1 MVGVITHQGR
11 KIERSGKT
19 GLPLRKEIAK
29 ALVRIFR
36 GTEACE
42 LAHRP
47 EPPAMHRRGNSAS
60 VWRFARL
67 AKIGIRVP
75 AGEVSGSIEAP
86 NRMGRYRRE
95 FRLTFGVL
103 LQSRLQGVLFPG

>member
-19 GLPLRKEIAK
+19 GLPLREEIAK
-29 ALVRIFR
+29 ALVCIFR

-47 EPPAMHRRGNSAS
+47 KPPAMHGRVNSAG

-67 AKIGIRVP
+67 AKVGIRVP
-75 AGEVSGSIEAP
+75 AGEVSGSIEAA

-95 FRLTFGVL
+95 FRLTLRVF
-103 LQSRLQGVLFPG
+103 LQSRLQRVL